1 MSLPKGYLAT
11 GVACGLKKSG
21 KSDLAMIFSEV
32 PANAAAVFT
41 TNQVKAAPVIVS
53 IKHIHR
59 GIAQAI
65 VANAGNANCWTGAKG
80 LRDAYEMASL
90 TAAQLGI
97 EPEKV
102 LVTSTGSIGHPL
114 PMDKV
119 CKGIKAASLKLSKDG
134 LSAAARAIMTTDL
147 TEKRITVKVGKYSV
161 SGIAKGS
168 GMIAPTMATMHA
180 FILTDAAVDQKTL
193 QQVVKA
199 ASEKSFNMVSV
210 DNCMSTNDC
219 VFLLANGMSG
229 VKVKGAAVKKFAQVV
244 EKVCTH
250 LAKEIA
256 RDGEGATK
264 LLEIRAKGARNS
276 AEAKTAVKALINSFL
291 LKAAIYGKDRNFG
304 RILQALGSTSVDVNW
319 EKFKWSWEMKAK
331 QDVITI
337 DLKAGK
343 AEAIGW
349 GCDLTEGYVKI
360 NADYHT

>member
-134 LSAAARAIMTTDL
+134 L
-147 TEKRITVKVGKYSV
+147 
-161 SGIAKGS
+161 
-168 GMIAPTMATMHA
+168 
-180 FILTDAAVDQKTL
+180 
-193 QQVVKA
+193 
-199 ASEKSFNMVSV
+199 
-210 DNCMSTNDC
+210 
-219 VFLLANGMSG
+219 
-229 VKVKGAAVKKFAQVV
+229 
-244 EKVCTH
+244 
-250 LAKEIA
+250 
-256 RDGEGATK
+256 
-264 LLEIRAKGARNS
+264 
-276 AEAKTAVKALINSFL
+276 
-291 LKAAIYGKDRNFG
+291 
-304 RILQALGSTSVDVNW
+304 
-319 EKFKWSWEMKAK
+319 
-331 QDVITI
+331 
-337 DLKAGK
+337 
-343 AEAIGW
+343 
-349 GCDLTEGYVKI
+349 
-360 NADYHT
+360 